1 MTSLPLVSVIIPAYN
16 GASTL
21 RLTLES
27 LIRQDYPN
35 IEAIVVSDGSRD
47 QTVEIT
53 TEFQSQGVSVIDR
66 KENQG
71 LGATLR
77 EGIAKTQG
85 PIVMFLHQDCELLSS
100 SWIRQAVTH
109 LDDEKVGW
117 VTGHYETLSPEKTH
131 LVDQAFALLRGE
143 FLPTESFREPIHPVA
158 FSEGKCDLIRR
169 DALES
174 IGGIPTLLRTSGE
187 DQLLSY
193 TLRSQGWII
202 LKDTSLVVQQQYLEG
217 APLKLL
223 RANLKKEFLYGK
235 TQAVINLKHWQTI
248 LNDLTKLSFA
258 ARKGFHP
265 TVKAGAFAI
274 TVMSLTYTMITGL
287 AAGLGPLLG
296 LWIAM
301 FMYYLWKCHYS
312 GIRLISPLAGLVII
326 LGFASFVPYG
336 IALTW
341 GSTRFLLMKLRIYT
355 KPI

>member
-16 GASTL
+16 GESTL

-27 LIRQDYPN
+27 LIHQDYPN
-35 IEAIVVSDGSRD
+35 IEAIVISDGSRD
-47 QTVEIT
+47 RTVGIT
-53 TEFQSQGVSVIDR
+53 NEFDTHGIRVIDR
-66 KENQG
+66 KENRG

-77 EGIAKTQG
+77 EGIANTKG
-85 PIVMFLHQDCELLSS
+85 PILMFLHQDCELLSP

-109 LDDEKVGW
+109 LEDEKVGW

-143 FLPTESFREPIHPVA
+143 FLPTEAFREPIHPVA

-169 DALES
+169 NALES
-174 IGGIPTLLRTSGE
+174 IGGIPVMLRTSGE

-217 APLKLL
+217 SPLTLIK
-223 RANLKKEFLYGK
+223 ANLKKEFLYGK
-235 TQAVINLKHWQTI
+235 TQAVINLKHWHTI

-265 TVKAGAFAI
+265 TVKAGAFTI
-274 TVMSLTYTMITGL
+274 TVMSLAYTTITGL
-287 AAGLGPLLG
+287 AAGLGPLLA
-296 LWIAM
+296 LWVAM
-301 FMYYLWKCHYS
+301 LIYYLWKCHYS
-312 GIRLISPLAGLVII
+312 GIRLISPLAGLVVI
-326 LGFASFVPYG
+326 LGFASFIPYG
-336 IALTW
+336 VALTW
-341 GSTRFLLMKLRIYT
+341 GVTRFILMKLSIYT